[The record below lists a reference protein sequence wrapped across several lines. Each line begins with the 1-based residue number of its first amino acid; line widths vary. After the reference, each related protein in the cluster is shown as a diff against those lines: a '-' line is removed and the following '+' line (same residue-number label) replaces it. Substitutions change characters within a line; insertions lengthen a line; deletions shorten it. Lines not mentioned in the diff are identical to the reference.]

1 MIADLRSNALRARRA
16 MSPAIRDSAS
26 AKICSRV
33 IRSHEFFAAD
43 AIACYLPMPDE
54 VDPGRIIER
63 AWCAKKR
70 IFCPVMENRGKM
82 FYRRLE
88 RDTPLERN
96 RFGLW
101 EPVDGDIIPARQLD
115 LVLTP
120 LVAFDDENNRIGMG
134 GGYFDRHFAFQR
146 RPQRWLRPKLLGLA
160 FACQKVEKIA
170 PNPWDIRLYG
180 VVSEAE

>member
-1 MIADLRSNALRARRA
+1 MKADLRSTALKARRA
-16 MSPAIRDSAS
+16 MSPEERHSAS

-33 IRSHEFFAAD
+33 IRSHEFFAATS
-43 AIACYLPMPDE
+43 IACYLPMSDE
-54 VDPGRIIER
+54 VDPSRIIER

-70 IFCPVMENRGKM
+70 IFCPVTEKRGKM

-96 RFGLW
+96 SFGLW
-101 EPVDGDIIPARQLD
+101 EPADGEVIPARQFD

-120 LVAFDDENNRIGMG
+120 LVAFDDDNNRIGMG
-134 GGYFDRHFAFQR
+134 GGYFDRYFAFQK
-146 RPQRWLRPKLLGLA
+146 RPTRWLRPKLLGLA

-170 PNPWDIRLYG
+170 SNPWDIRLYG
-180 VVSEAE
+180 VVSEAD